1 MPETS
6 NQIQV
11 NREEVRMLV
20 AQLGYEKTSE
30 QTGIKS
36 GTLRQWAA
44 RFDWNSPIQHSQA
57 TVTTVTKP
65 SVVLSQTLAEHAE
78 QTKLGLS
85 AYARRQA
92 EHLASEG
99 KLSDHGAFRNIA
111 SGASTL
117 HGWNAEAKPS
127 HFSLNV
133 LNINTLSVDT
143 LDTDS

>member
-6 NQIQV
+6 QAIQV
-11 NREEVRMLV
+11 NKEAVKLLVELHGQREGARLAGLNEDTVCSWAKRYGWSASKPQARLANTKLIENV
-20 AQLGYEKTSE
+20 QSQL
-30 QTGIKS
+30 
-36 GTLRQWAA
+36 A
-44 RFDWNSPIQHSQA
+44 N
-57 TVTTVTKP
+57 
-65 SVVLSQTLAEHAE
+65 HAE